1 MTGFYVSV
9 ILFGVLVVFVALA
22 LIFSDRRKGINYSKA
37 IDQKSKQ
44 LVDIIK
50 DAEQMIEEMDKFSD
64 YIIRRF
70 ESKNDEIKELLCSI
84 DKKVEYLNA
93 KQMEWDTEKEV
104 VLKKTGTDEDYGYHY
119 VGRKNFLEKQGVMFR
134 NSVNNKKQNVK
145 KTEKVIE
152 MNSRH
157 KEVLDMAETGF
168 DETYIAKTLNIGKGE
183 IGLILQMNRL

>member
-22 LIFSDRRKGINYSKA
+22 LIFSDRRKGMNYSKA

-70 ESKNDEIKELLCSI
+70 ESKNDEIKELLCTI

-93 KQMEWDTEKEV
+93 KQAEWETEKEV
-104 VLKKTGTDEDYGYHY
+104 VLKKTGTDEDYGYTY

-152 MNSRH
+152 MSSRH
-157 KEVLDMAETGF
+157 KEVLDMAKTGF
-168 DETYIAKTLNIGKGE
+168 DENYIAKTLNIGKGE
-183 IGLILQMNRL
+183 IGLILQRNRL